1 MKGPAP
7 TGLAAN
13 AFWPIFCT
21 AVGEAIQLA
30 IESKIWLMN
39 GPSGALRLICTVD
52 GPVAV
57 TEVTG
62 QVGLQVQLDFRSRLR
77 FHTTASAL
85 NGVPSVNFT
94 PWRRVIVIDL
104 PPLENV
110 YPVARSGMIFPFGP
124 SSNSSPKM
132 ASIWLW
138 SAAPL
143 MFVAGSR
150 PAGQSPENPVH
161 SSTVSVPPAFGA
173 PLLACV
179 LVLEVLPPPQAA
191 TARPSSRAVPPRQN
205 LRTVPDA
212 PSLMAV
218 THSLSSVCD
227 S

>member
-1 MKGPAP
+1 MNGPAP

-13 AFWPIFCT
+13 AFSPVFCT

-30 IESKIWLMN
+30 IESKIWSMN
-39 GPSGALRLICTVD
+39 APSGALRLICTAD

-62 QVGLQVQLDFRSRLR
+62 QVGLQVQEDLRSRLR

-104 PPLENV
+104 PPLENL

-138 SAAPL
+138 WAAPL
-143 MFVAGSR
+143 LFVAGSR
-150 PAGQSPENPVH
+150 PA
-161 SSTVSVPPAFGA
+161 ALA
-173 PLLACV
+173 PK
-179 LVLEVLPPPQAA
+179 QK
-191 TARPSSRAVPPRQN
+191 
-205 LRTVPDA
+205 LRTLPVVAVVLA
-212 PSLMAV
+212 PGHIPL
-218 THSLSSVCD
+218 THSIPSVCD
-227 S
+227 N

>member
-1 MKGPAP
+1 MNGPAP

-39 GPSGALRLICTVD
+39 APSGALRLICTVD

-62 QVGLQVQLDFRSRLR
+62 QVGL
-77 FHTTASAL
+77 
-85 NGVPSVNFT
+85 
-94 PWRRVIVIDL
+94 
-104 PPLENV
+104 PPLENL

-161 SSTVSVPPAFGA
+161 SSTVSVPPAFGV

-179 LVLEVLPPPQAA
+179 VVLDVLLPPQAA
-191 TARPSSRAVPPRQN
+191 TTRPSSRAVPPKQN
-205 LRTVPDA
+205 LRTIPVVAVVLA
-212 PSLMAV
+212 PSLIPL
-218 THSLSSVCD
+218 THSISSVCD
-227 S
+227 N